1 MSKRKSTPKKPNPSR
16 PSEKGDGVAHT
27 SGGESVNSEVV
38 GAQAED
44 EATEARKPGLTL
56 VGIGASAGG
65 LEAFTSLI
73 ENLPVNTGLA
83 LVFVQH
89 LSPTHESM
97 LPQLLSEKSSLTV
110 VQATDGTVIEAD
122 HIYVIPPNTQMGF
135 YDGRLRLT
143 PRPEGRS
150 RYTPIDYLFHS
161 LAEHS
166 GNAAIGVV
174 LSGTSSDGAAGLR
187 ELKAVGG
194 ITFAQDPE
202 TARYDAMPRAA
213 IATGAVDRVLPPQ
226 EIAGELVE
234 ISRHPYVRHV
244 VAVTPGQDIPVLDDK
259 LPRIFALLR
268 SATGVDF
275 THYKMATIKRR
286 LQRRMALHK
295 ITSVDRYLR
304 FLQENPPEVLQL
316 YQDILIHVTRFFREP
331 DTFKALTDILFPE
344 LTERAGGDNSVRI
357 WVPGCSTGEDAYS
370 VAIALLEYLGDDAH
384 NVPIQV
390 FATDVSETAV
400 EQART
405 GAYAEAIEAD
415 VSPERLQRFF
425 TKFDGQYRISKMV
438 RDVCVFARQDVTHD
452 PPFSKLDLI
461 FCRNLLIYLGSH
473 LQKKLMT
480 VFHYAL
486 KPSGFLVLGAAET
499 VGAGTE
505 LFRAADRKHRIYRRR
520 ATDVVPSFQFPLD
533 YVNRAPRER
542 RTAGDSREGAS
553 VLREAD
559 RLILEK
565 YAPPGVIVTSDLQ
578 IVHFRG
584 QTGLYLEP
592 APGDASLNL
601 LKMTRE
607 GLLHGLRAAIT
618 EARKQE
624 APARRDGLQVRTNGG
639 RQQVAIEVI
648 PLQGSGESQHL
659 LILFHD
665 AGPAAETSE
674 ETPPAG
680 SEKSAKTGPDPG
692 TVRRLEQE
700 LAASR
705 EYLQSI
711 IQDLEAANEELQ
723 SANEEILS
731 SNEELQS
738 TNEELDTAK
747 EELQSTNEELNT
759 LNEELQGRNEEMAQI
774 NSDLTNL
781 LASVQIAIV
790 MVSSELRIRR
800 FTPMAERV
808 LNLIPSDIGRPIS
821 HIKPNFDLPNLD
833 ELIGQV
839 VDNVTVMEREVHD
852 REGSHYLLRIRPYK
866 GADNRIDG
874 AVLSVFDVTTTRR
887 QEAQLQI
894 ARGDSNAVL
903 SAVPEPLLVL
913 DSSRRV
919 RIANRAF
926 CDVFRYSSTDILNR
940 QVFEMGEGEWNV
952 PALRAYMERA
962 GNTVDQL
969 DTEPME
975 LRGRDGVARQMR
987 LSIRRIEG
995 LLEGDTSILL
1005 LFQNVGPHR
1014 SGEAAPTGVGTMP
1027 VAVAPRRVHQL
1038 GSRTMAKSL
1047 QNMTRAEL
1055 IREIQRL
1062 RRAAQPAP
1070 ALQAVSQELAVHQ
1083 EELRVQTDHL
1093 QTTQQELEAS
1103 WNQYAEL
1110 YDFAPVGYASLD
1122 NRGVVTAINLTG
1134 AAMLGQERERILGYP
1149 LLSFV
1154 MDADRRIALEHLSR
1168 CQQAGAGEHVR
1179 HELRLRS
1186 GVPIEI
1192 STRVVRRWE
1201 EPAECRCA
1209 LIDLTERKRAE
1220 ESLRQAERLAS
1231 LGTMAAGIAHE
1242 INNPLNGIMLTTEYV
1257 QQIGE
1262 GEADPEIMSGL
1273 AAIMDET
1280 RRAAAI
1286 VKGVLRFSRNE
1297 RTAKVTG
1304 DLNEVIRKSAQLAGI
1319 YLTDAKPN
1327 VTLELADGL
1336 PSIAMN
1342 TTEIE
1347 QLFVNLIKNAAEAGG
1362 AQVQITVRSWASPGG
1377 ATAEVEDN
1385 GPGIAQE
1392 SLPHVFD
1399 PFFSTRRHEGGTGL
1413 GLSICHGIVAEHGG
1427 TIAIRS
1433 RPGEG
1438 TAFTVHFPAA
1448 ALSNTA

>member
-1 MSKRKSTPKKPNPSR
+1 MSKRKSRPKKPKPSR

-275 THYKMATIKRR
+275 TYYKMATIKRR

-295 ITSVDRYLR
+295 ITSIDRYIR
-304 FLQENPPEVLQL
+304 FLQENPPETLQL

-331 DTFKALTDILFPE
+331 DTFKAMTDVVFPE
-344 LTERAGGDNSVRI
+344 ILQHTGGDNAVRI

-370 VAIALLEYLGDDAH
+370 VAIALLEYLGDEAH
-384 NVPIQV
+384 SVPIQV

-400 EQART
+400 EQARA
-405 GAYAEAIEAD
+405 GAYAETIEAD

-425 TKFDGQYRISKMV
+425 TKSDGHYRISKMV
-438 RDVCVFARQDVTHD
+438 RDLCVFARQDVTHD

-461 FCRNLLIYLGSH
+461 LCRNLLIYLGAH

-486 KPSGFLVLGAAET
+486 KPTGILVLGGAET
-499 VGAGTE
+499 VGAGTD

-520 ATDVVPSFQFPLD
+520 ATDAIPSFQLPLE
-533 YVNRAPRER
+533 YASRSPRER
-542 RTAGDSREGAS
+542 KNATESREGAS
-553 VLREAD
+553 IVRQAD
-559 RLILEK
+559 RLVLER
-565 YAPPGVIVTSDLQ
+565 YAPPGVIVTADLQ

-607 GLLHGLRAAIT
+607 GLLHGLRSAIND
-618 EARKQE
+618 ARKG
-624 APARRDGLQVRTNGG
+624 AGPARRDGLQVRTNDGLRQAAVEVVPLPGG
-639 RQQVAIEVI
+639 
-648 PLQGSGESQHL
+648 GDSQHL

-665 AGPAAETSE
+665 LGPPPDETGLMTAAGAPPAAGKTLPE
-674 ETPPAG
+674 E
-680 SEKSAKTGPDPG
+680 G

-711 IQDLEAANEELQ
+711 IQDLETANEELQ

-790 MVSSELRIRR
+790 MVSNELRIRR

-821 HIKPNFDLPNLD
+821 HINPNIALPDLD
-833 ELIGQV
+833 KLITHV
-839 VDNVTVMEREVHD
+839 VDSVTVVEREVQD

-866 GADNRIDG
+866 GSDNHIDG
-874 AVLSVFDVTTTRR
+874 AVLTLFDVTATRR
-887 QEAQLQI
+887 QEAQLQA
-894 ARGDSNAVL
+894 ARGYVNAVL
-903 SAVPEPLLVL
+903 GAVPEPLLLL
-913 DSSRRV
+913 DSARRV
-919 RIANRAF
+919 RMANRAF
-926 CDVFRYSSTDILNR
+926 CDVFRYSPTEILNR
-940 QVFEMGEGEWNV
+940 QILEMGEGEWNV
-952 PALRAYMERA
+952 PGLRSYMERA
-962 GNTVDQL
+962 GGTIDQL
-969 DTEPME
+969 DTEPIE
-975 LRGRDGVARQMR
+975 LRTRDGVPRRMR
-987 LSIRRIEG
+987 ISIRRIEG

-1005 LFQNVGPHR
+1005 MFEGVRAHR
-1014 SGEAAPTGVGTMP
+1014 EPEA
-1027 VAVAPRRVHQL
+1027 
-1038 GSRTMAKSL
+1038 
-1047 QNMTRAEL
+1047 
-1055 IREIQRL
+1055 
-1062 RRAAQPAP
+1062 
-1070 ALQAVSQELAVHQ
+1070 
-1083 EELRVQTDHL
+1083 VQ
-1093 QTTQQELEAS
+1093 
-1103 WNQYAEL
+1103 
-1110 YDFAPVGYASLD
+1110 
-1122 NRGVVTAINLTG
+1122 
-1134 AAMLGQERERILGYP
+1134 
-1149 LLSFV
+1149 
-1154 MDADRRIALEHLSR
+1154 
-1168 CQQAGAGEHVR
+1168 
-1179 HELRLRS
+1179 
-1186 GVPIEI
+1186 
-1192 STRVVRRWE
+1192 
-1201 EPAECRCA
+1201 
-1209 LIDLTERKRAE
+1209 
-1220 ESLRQAERLAS
+1220 
-1231 LGTMAAGIAHE
+1231 
-1242 INNPLNGIMLTTEYV
+1242 
-1257 QQIGE
+1257 
-1262 GEADPEIMSGL
+1262 
-1273 AAIMDET
+1273 
-1280 RRAAAI
+1280 
-1286 VKGVLRFSRNE
+1286 
-1297 RTAKVTG
+1297 
-1304 DLNEVIRKSAQLAGI
+1304 
-1319 YLTDAKPN
+1319 
-1327 VTLELADGL
+1327 
-1336 PSIAMN
+1336 
-1342 TTEIE
+1342 
-1347 QLFVNLIKNAAEAGG
+1347 
-1362 AQVQITVRSWASPGG
+1362 
-1377 ATAEVEDN
+1377 
-1385 GPGIAQE
+1385 
-1392 SLPHVFD
+1392 
-1399 PFFSTRRHEGGTGL
+1399 
-1413 GLSICHGIVAEHGG
+1413 
-1427 TIAIRS
+1427 
-1433 RPGEG
+1433 
-1438 TAFTVHFPAA
+1438 
-1448 ALSNTA
+1448 